1 MKKYASIAEY
11 MTNLPEMQKTV
22 AQIMRDLLADAAPKA
37 REKISYNMP
46 AIEQNG
52 KVVVYF
58 DAGKDHLGF
67 YPTAD
72 PIVAFADQLK
82 EYKTSKGT
90 IQLAYDQPLPAKLI
104 CEIVAFRVDQV
115 TKG

>member
-58 DAGKDHLGF
+58 EAGKDHLGF

-104 CEIVAFRVDQV
+104 REIVAFRVDQV